1 MCSPR
6 SKRQWRLA
14 SSGKWPRGLAV
25 PVRVTADS
33 NKQRSRPR
41 PWVAGNS
48 LEVVEA
54 AVAAVAAA
62 AAVVAAVVDLHN
74 RFEVSMH

>member
-6 SKRQWRLA
+6 NTRQWRLA

-62 AAVVAAVVDLHN
+62 AVVAAVVDLHN